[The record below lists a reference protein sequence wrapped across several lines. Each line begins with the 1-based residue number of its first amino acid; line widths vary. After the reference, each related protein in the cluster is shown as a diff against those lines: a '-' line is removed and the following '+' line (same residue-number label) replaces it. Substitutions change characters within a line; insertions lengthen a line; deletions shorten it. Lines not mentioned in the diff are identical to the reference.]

1 MSIAMSRGIG
11 FIDRGGQGKQ
21 NNKTGLVVSKLLS
34 FLKIKSQETP
44 FLTLP
49 KLALG
54 WHGLLSS
61 PTLLGSQEVVWNFT
75 MGISILL

>member
-1 MSIAMSRGIG
+1 
-11 FIDRGGQGKQ
+11 
-21 NNKTGLVVSKLLS
+21 LVVSKLLS